1 MSEHRAQLQTL
12 RRRENK
18 MLIKIEKALNS
29 CCDGSK
35 LIPKFMRQ
43 FVDDDKKKSGDKL
56 KMELRPLSN
65 QAYIKRFE
73 DLTISDL
80 IVSLNVPSS
89 IFQPIPPRFSI
100 FL

>member
-1 MSEHRAQLQTL
+1 MLKHRAQLYTL

-35 LIPKFMRQ
+35 LTPKFMRQ
-43 FVDDDKKKSGDKL
+43 FVADDKKKSEDKL
-56 KMELRPLSN
+56 KMDLRPLSK

-80 IVSLNVPSS
+80 IVSLNVPCSM
-89 IFQPIPPRFSI
+89 FLPIPPRF
-100 FL
+100 